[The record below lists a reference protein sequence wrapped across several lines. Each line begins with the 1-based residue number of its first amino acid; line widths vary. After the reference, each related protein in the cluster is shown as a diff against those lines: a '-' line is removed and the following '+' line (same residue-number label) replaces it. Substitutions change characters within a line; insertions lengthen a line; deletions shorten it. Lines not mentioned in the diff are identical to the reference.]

1 MLTGAGVAIWSGV
14 ASKNL
19 SLIAFGADS
28 MIQHGSAGGLLWRLD
43 DETRR
48 GAEFS
53 ELVEHR
59 ASRIAE
65 QIGSRSPRADAV
77 ESITCGCLSSVVVV
91 GLIVQLLMLD
101 WWWVDSIASLT
112 IVVLLVKRAE
122 RLGRLR
128 NLATNH
134 KLPCLDYMG
143 VGSGAEPAS
152 SVP

>member
-28 MIQHGSAGGLLWRLD
+28 MIQHGSAGGCYGGLMSR
-43 DETRR
+43 RCR

-77 ESITCGCLSSVVVV
+77 ESITCGCLSSVV
-91 GLIVQLLMLD
+91 
-101 WWWVDSIASLT
+101 AS
-112 IVVLLVKRAE
+112 
-122 RLGRLR
+122 G
-128 NLATNH
+128 
-134 KLPCLDYMG
+134 
-143 VGSGAEPAS
+143 
-152 SVP
+152 